1 MCGNQTTHVRATHV
15 TKLPLIEM
23 FSSLQG
29 EGPLVG
35 RRQIFLRLA
44 GCNLACN
51 YCDTPFTPTA
61 SCNVETS
68 PGSETFTLWDNP
80 IDAQQVVDCVQ
91 GWLADLPQAHHSF
104 SVTGG
109 EPLLHSD
116 ALIQWLPK
124 LSQLLPI
131 QLETNGTLTESLHSV
146 LPWLRWVVMD
156 FKLESQT
163 GEPTPWNDHRQFLQL
178 ASQVN
183 CCVKIV
189 VGAETPMD
197 ELQRAAD
204 IVADVARHVPVI
216 LQPRTIDG
224 RCSVA
229 GAQLIAWQGVLSR
242 TGLDVRVIPQTHC
255 YLAVL

>member
-1 MCGNQTTHVRATHV
+1 MCGSQITLVRVTHV

-23 FSSLQG
+23 FSSVQG

-35 RRQIFLRLA
+35 RRQVFLRFA
-44 GCNLACN
+44 GCNLACA
-51 YCDTPFTPTA
+51 YCDTPFVPTA
-61 SCNVETS
+61 SCRVETA

-80 IDAQQVVDCVQ
+80 IDVHQVVNCVH

-104 SVTGG
+104 SITGG
-109 EPLLHSD
+109 EPLLHVD
-116 ALIQWLPK
+116 ALVQWLPQ
-124 LSQLLPI
+124 LSQLLPL
-131 QLETNGTLTESLHSV
+131 QLETNGTLTESLRSV

-163 GEPTPWNDHRQFLQL
+163 GEPTPWNEHRQFLQL
-178 ASQVN
+178 AAQVN

-189 VGAETPMD
+189 VGAETPIE

-216 LQPRTIDG
+216 LQPRTIAG

-229 GAQLIAWQGVLSR
+229 GAQLIAWQGVLSGA
-242 TGLDVRVIPQTHC
+242 GLDVRVIPQTHC

>member
-1 MCGNQTTHVRATHV
+1 M

-23 FSSLQG
+23 FSSVQG

-35 RRQIFLRLA
+35 RRQVFLRLA
-44 GCNLACN
+44 GCNLSCN
-51 YCDTPFTPTA
+51 YCDTPFAPTV
-61 SCNVETS
+61 SCNVETA
-68 PGSETFTLWDNP
+68 PGSEVFSQWDNP

-91 GWLADLPQAHHSF
+91 GWLTDLPQAHHSF
-104 SVTGG
+104 SITGG
-109 EPLLHSD
+109 EPLVHADTLR
-116 ALIQWLPK
+116 QWMPQ
-124 LSQLLPI
+124 LSQLLPV
-131 QLETNGTLTESLHSV
+131 QLETNGTMPESLRTV

-163 GEPTPWNDHRQFLQL
+163 GVATPWLEHRQFLQL
-178 ASQVN
+178 AAQVN
-183 CCVKIV
+183 CSVKIV
-189 VGAETPMD
+189 VGSQTPIE

-204 IVADVARHVPVI
+204 VVADVARHVPVI

-229 GAQLIAWQGVLSR
+229 GAQLIAWQGILSGA
-242 TGLDVRVIPQTHC
+242 GLDVRVIPQTHC

>member
-1 MCGNQTTHVRATHV
+1 MLVRAILV

-35 RRQIFLRLA
+35 RRQIFIRLA
-44 GCNLACN
+44 GCNLACH
-51 YCDTPFTPTA
+51 YCDTPFAPTA
-61 SCNVETS
+61 TCNVETA

-91 GWLADLPQAHHSF
+91 NWLTDLPQAHHSF
-104 SVTGG
+104 SITGG
-109 EPLLHSD
+109 EPLLHSE
-116 ALIQWLPK
+116 ALVQWLPK

-131 QLETNGTLTESLHSV
+131 QLETNGTLTDSLRTV

-163 GEPTPWNDHRQFLQL
+163 GEPTPWDEHRQFLQL

-183 CCVKIV
+183 CCVKMV
-189 VGAETPMD
+189 VGIETSIE
-197 ELQRAAD
+197 ELQKATD
-204 IVADVARHVPVI
+204 IIASVACHVPVI

-224 RCSVA
+224 RCSVS
-229 GAQLIAWQGVLSR
+229 GGQLIAWQGVLSSS
-242 TGLDVRVIPQTHC
+242 GLDVRVIPQTHC